1 MRRREDKS
9 SGNFDPKWP
18 GIFNVVI
25 ESLDIREIVMS

>member
-18 GIFNVVI
+18 DIFNVVI
-25 ESLDIREIVMS
+25 ESLDLR